1 MASNKN
7 MISPVV
13 GVLICINTMIGAGL
27 FINAATLAQ
36 KAGPWGFVGY
46 IVSALL
52 MLPLILSI
60 STLAKL
66 HPVSGGLYVFSKS
79 HIGNWAGFL
88 SGWSYFLGKTAA
100 AGLLMHKFVQFFQ
113 VQFSFLNQFPALVL
127 DYFVLFFLIS
137 IHILGARIG
146 GKLQYLF
153 VSLKMLPII
162 FVFTFGFITFDSSFY
177 QFGVTDFSSLFLIIP
192 VCVFASIGFE
202 IICSVGHLIIDSSK
216 NIKRVILTA
225 FGIVVGVN
233 TIFQGIIFGA
243 LGNAVVEAGIP
254 ILPLA
259 QKAIPTY
266 EFIGRILNG
275 SVYAAIL
282 GACFSIFTAN
292 CWNLFTLAENNH
304 LPFKRF
310 LTKLSSK
317 QIPWVAL
324 IVEGFVAAVILAIT
338 SAQLPLMNVAV
349 FSQLIAMLLSAVAAF
364 YAAKSVAN
372 FGLNRW
378 VPLLGISTAS
388 YILFVSLFNIV
399 KFGISFSFLS
409 IFLIG
414 IAAAVIKM
422 VPRKCDT
429 NKIS

>member
-1 MASNKN
+1 MSSNKN
-7 MISPVV
+7 MISPFV

-52 MLPLILSI
+52 MLPLILSV

-66 HPVSGGLYVFSKS
+66 HPVSGGLYVFSKNY
-79 HIGNWAGFL
+79 IGNWAGFF

-113 VQFSFLNQFPALVL
+113 VQFSFFNQFPTLAL
-127 DYFVLFFLIS
+127 DYFVLIFLIS
-137 IHILGARIG
+137 IHIIGARIG

-153 VSLKMLPII
+153 VTLKMLPIF
-162 FVFTFGFITFDSSFY
+162 FVFVFGFITFDTAFY
-177 QFGVTDFSSLFLIIP
+177 QFDISDFSSLFLIIP
-192 VCVFASIGFE
+192 VCVFASTGFE
-202 IICSVGHLIIDSSK
+202 IICSVGHLITDSSK
-216 NIKRVILTA
+216 NIKSVILIA
-225 FGIVVGVN
+225 FGIVVCIN
-233 TIFQGIIFGA
+233 TIFQGVIFGA
-243 LGNAVVEAGIP
+243 LGWAISSSGIP

-266 EFIGRILNG
+266 EIIGRILNG

-304 LPFKRF
+304 LPFKNI
-310 LTKLSSK
+310 LTKLSTK

-324 IVEGFVAAVILAIT
+324 IVEGFITAIILAIT

-364 YAAKSVAN
+364 YAAKSTID
-372 FGLNRW
+372 FGLSRW
-378 VPLLGISTAS
+378 VPILGICTAS
-388 YILFVSLFNIV
+388 YILFVSLFNII

-414 IAAAVIKM
+414 IAAAIIKM

-429 NKIS
+429 DKIS

>member
-1 MASNKN
+1 MSSNKN
-7 MISPVV
+7 MISTFV

-27 FINAATLAQ
+27 FINASTLAQ

-66 HPVSGGLYVFSKS
+66 HPVSGGLYVFSKN

-88 SGWSYFLGKTAA
+88 SGWSYFLGKMAA

-113 VQFSFLNQFPALVL
+113 AQFSFLNQFPALLL
-127 DYFVLFFLIS
+127 DYVVLIFLIS

-162 FVFTFGFITFDSSFY
+162 SVFVFGVITFDSSFY
-177 QFGVTDFSSLFLIIP
+177 QFGISDFSSLFLIIP

-202 IICSVGHLIIDSSK
+202 IICSVGHLIADSSK
-216 NIKRVILTA
+216 NIKRVILIA
-225 FGIVVGVN
+225 FGIVVGIN
-233 TIFQGIIFGA
+233 TLFQGIIYGA
-243 LGNAVVEAGIP
+243 LGSAVAEAEIP

-266 EFIGRILNG
+266 EIIGRLLNG

-292 CWNLFTLAENNH
+292 CWNLYTLAENNH
-304 LPFKRF
+304 LPFKNF
-310 LTKLSSK
+310 LTKISAK

-324 IVEGFVAAVILAIT
+324 IVEGLIAAAILAIT

-364 YAAKSVAN
+364 YAAKSTVG
-372 FGLNRW
+372 FGLSRW
-378 VPLLGISTAS
+378 VPVLGICTAS
-388 YILFVSLFNIV
+388 YILFVSLFNII
-399 KFGISFSFLS
+399 KFGVSFSFLS
-409 IFLIG
+409 IFSIG
-414 IAAAVIKM
+414 IAAAIIKM
-422 VPRKCDT
+422 VPRKV
-429 NKIS
+429 

>member
-27 FINAATLAQ
+27 FINASTLAE

-52 MLPLILSI
+52 MLPLILSV

-113 VQFSFLNQFPALVL
+113 AQFNFLNQFPTLAL
-127 DYFVLFFLIS
+127 DYLILIFLIS

-146 GKLQYLF
+146 GKIQYLF
-153 VSLKMLPII
+153 ICLKMLPII

-177 QFGVTDFSSLFLIIP
+177 QFDVKDFSNLFLIIP
-192 VCVFASIGFE
+192 VCVFASTGFE
-202 IICSVGHLIIDSSK
+202 IICSVGHLITDSSK

-225 FGIVVGVN
+225 FGIVVCINVL
-233 TIFQGIIFGA
+233 FQGVLFGA
-243 LGNAVVEAGIP
+243 LGGALLNVSVP

-259 QKAIPTY
+259 KKAIPAY
-266 EFIGRILNG
+266 EIIGRILTG

-304 LPFKRF
+304 LPFKRL

-324 IVEGFVAAVILAIT
+324 IVEGLIAAIILAIT
-338 SAQLPLMNVAV
+338 NAQLPLMNVAV
-349 FSQLIAMLLSAVAAF
+349 FAQLVAMLLSAVAAF

-372 FGLNRW
+372 FGLSRW
-378 VPLLGISTAS
+378 VPLLGICTAS
-388 YILFVSLFNIV
+388 YILIVSLFNIV